1 MPQVNETRK
10 EIDMN
15 NSNQK
20 PLWELAEEQVD
31 SRLKKTRPAARE
43 AASKAA
49 RELDKFD
56 YDVETMRISVPWP
69 PVPWNHRH

>member
-1 MPQVNETRK
+1 MPQVNETGK
-10 EIDMN
+10 EIGVN

-31 SRLKKTRPAARE
+31 SRLKETRHAASE
-43 AASKAA
+43 AACEAT
-49 RELDKFD
+49 RELDQFD